1 MKELEKGSE
10 KMNLAV
16 SATGDQLESQLDR
29 RFGRCAYFI
38 IVDPETMEFETIQN
52 SSRGAS
58 SGAGVKAAQILAD
71 SEVGSLVT
79 GNVGPNAYN
88 ALTAAGID
96 IFTGA
101 SGTVKE
107 AIASYEEGE
116 LSQANEP
123 TTAGGSGK
131 SR

>member
-1 MKELEKGSE
+1 
-10 KMNLAV
+10 MNLAI
-16 SATGDQLESQLDR
+16 SATGDELESQLDR
-29 RFGRCAYFI
+29 RFGRCSYFI

-52 SSRGAS
+52 ASRGAS

-71 SEVGSLVT
+71 SEVNSLIT

-107 AIASYEEGE
+107 AIVKYKEGE
-116 LSQANEP
+116 LSRTNEP
-123 TTAGGSGK
+123 TTAGGTGK